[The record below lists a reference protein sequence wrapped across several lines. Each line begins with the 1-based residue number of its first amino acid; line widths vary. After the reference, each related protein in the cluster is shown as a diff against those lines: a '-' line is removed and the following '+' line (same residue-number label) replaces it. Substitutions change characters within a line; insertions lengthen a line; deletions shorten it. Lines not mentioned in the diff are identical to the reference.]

1 MITQSS
7 RLSVDTGKH
16 EGEAKDDRK
25 VSPPSKDDRRLSNR
39 KESNMKTT
47 LTLVTCASLVLPFAA
62 FGQSA
67 DAKYCEALST
77 KYREVSS
84 FQSDSPEA
92 VAMAKCKAGDTAS
105 GIPVLEKA
113 LKNAKVPLPP
123 RT

>member
-1 MITQSS
+1 
-7 RLSVDTGKH
+7 
-16 EGEAKDDRK
+16 
-25 VSPPSKDDRRLSNR
+25 
-39 KESNMKTT
+39 MKTT

-84 FQSDSPEA
+84 FQSDSPQA

>member
-1 MITQSS
+1 
-7 RLSVDTGKH
+7 
-16 EGEAKDDRK
+16 
-25 VSPPSKDDRRLSNR
+25 
-39 KESNMKTT
+39 MKTT
-47 LTLVTCASLVLPFAA
+47 LTFLVTCASLVLPFAA

-92 VAMAKCKAGDTAS
+92 VAMAKCKAGDTAA

-113 LKNAKVPLPP
+113 LKDAKVPLPP